1 MKGKKA
7 QLGNLQ
13 GIIALLIVVAVLV
26 GAGLLVI
33 QEFMNQDTMTDT
45 ATTTVNE
52 TGLYLNSSIGNSTV
66 ADATTAPGFNT
77 FAATVCYANVTGTAV
92 MALAVEPNSTIA
104 AGNYTVDPVQG
115 SIVNATADV
124 HDDVGCT
131 YTYNY
136 GRDSYTSVN
145 DTMSSMTTVPDL
157 LGLIILI
164 AVIGIIL
171 AIVFNV
177 VPGARMSGA

>member
-1 MKGKKA
+1 MIGKKA
-7 QLGNLQ
+7 QLSNLQ
-13 GIIALLIVVAVLV
+13 GIISVLIVVAILV

-33 QEFMNQDTMTDT
+33 QEFLNQDTMTDT
-45 ATTTVNE
+45 ATTVVNE

-66 ADATTAPGFNT
+66 DYAATASGFNSFATTI
-77 FAATVCYANVTGTAV
+77 CYANVTGTAV

-136 GRDSYTSVN
+136 GRESYTSVN
-145 DTMSSMTTVPDL
+145 DTMSAMTTIPDL

-177 VPGARMSGA
+177 IPGTKMSGA